1 VIAFSRPLPVRYAIT
16 IAAAWEPT
24 ARTIETIR
32 ETRYGLRKPSRRK
45 NVWRYGTVVA
55 TVGKSSFR
63 YLLGGLVRGQTGGMG
78 SDFPREDA
86 FDEDYLYFY
95 EELLTPER
103 TAAEV
108 ELVWKLLELEP
119 GLELLDLACGH
130 GRIANA
136 LAERRVRV
144 TGLDATPLFLKLAL
158 ADAAERG
165 VEVEYVEGDMRSLPW
180 TDRFDRVLCWF
191 TSFGYFS
198 DEENRQVLEEAHR
211 ALEPGGLLAIEM
223 NNLLRLIQVYAD
235 EVVTERGDDKMI
247 DRHRFDIQTSRSLDE
262 RTIIRGGKRRSFE
275 FSVRMFTPA
284 ELRSWMLDAGFR
296 EAIAYG
302 DDGERLTPEH
312 EGRRMTVVGR
322 K

>member
-1 VIAFSRPLPVRYAIT
+1 M
-16 IAAAWEPT
+16 
-24 ARTIETIR
+24 
-32 ETRYGLRKPSRRK
+32 
-45 NVWRYGTVVA
+45 
-55 TVGKSSFR
+55 SSE
-63 YLLGGLVRGQTGGMG
+63 
-78 SDFPREDA
+78 FPREEA

-103 TAAEV
+103 AAADV
-108 ELVWKLLELEP
+108 ELVWRLLELEP

-130 GRIANA
+130 GRIANP
-136 LAERRVRV
+136 LAERGVRV
-144 TGLDATPLFLKLAL
+144 TGLDATPLFLDLARK
-158 ADAAERG
+158 DAAERG

-180 TDRFDRVLCWF
+180 TGRFDRVLCWF

-198 DEENRQVLEEAHR
+198 DEENRQVLAEAYR
-211 ALEPGGLLAIEM
+211 VLKQGGLLAIEL

-235 EVVTERGDDKMI
+235 EVITERGEDKMI
-247 DRHRFDIQTSRSLDE
+247 DRHRFDNQTSRSHDE
-262 RTIIRGGKRRSFE
+262 RTIIRDGKERTFE

-284 ELRSWMLDAGFR
+284 ELRGFLLDAGFR

-302 DDGERLTPEH
+302 DDGVPLTPEH